1 MRLAVVFDYDYVL
14 GFEGV
19 DPNFDTLMINLEST
33 SGRSCSKKM
42 EEWRLSKSLSTAQKA
57 FTDERVQG

>member
-1 MRLAVVFDYDYVL
+1 MIFSLWMRLAVVFDYDYVL

-42 EEWRLSKSLSTAQKA
+42 EE
-57 FTDERVQG
+57 